1 MLADIASSSAP
12 RCWRCFGTYSRQYE
26 PFASEYSFDSSE
38 NPTTLSITLSDGFH
52 GPERFDIR
60 WSRRGYY
67 SFHYREPDAD
77 LDFRFDRHPNP
88 HNDGCRPFPVI
99 ADPHRRS
106 PESSDNRPYHSP
118 EKHFHPPPD
127 AARADAEPSCI
138 EVELPDLVALA
149 VVKAWRHGYE
159 SEDMGIVNT
168 IENPP

>member
-1 MLADIASSSAP
+1 MADSEQGFGQPDASAL
-12 RCWRCFGTYSRQYE
+12 SRIRDQFERHE

-38 NPTTLSITLSDGFH
+38 NPTTLSITFSDGFH
-52 GPERFDIR
+52 GPGRFDIR

-88 HNDGCRPFPVI
+88 HL
-99 ADPHRRS
+99 
-106 PESSDNRPYHSP
+106 P

-149 VVKAWRHGYE
+149 VLKAWRHGSE
-159 SEDMGIVNT
+159 SEDVGIVNT
-168 IENPP
+168 IEDPP